1 MHNALGSSSS
11 KDQGYRTVK
20 CEQAHASVQTIE
32 AGPRRLPGDG
42 TFQTV
47 KSLGLLIIFPT
58 YCAFDL
64 SLWSSR
70 IDISRD
76 FVR

>member
-1 MHNALGSSSS
+1 M
-11 KDQGYRTVK
+11 K
-20 CEQAHASVQTIE
+20 CEQALASVQTIE
-32 AGPRRLPGDG
+32 AGRGGYLVLWR
-42 TFQTV
+42 QTV
-47 KSLGLLIIFPT
+47 KSLGLLIIFPP

-76 FVR
+76 FVK